1 MDIAPV
7 DVLQREIEVHAG
19 RVRRTGGGRLG
30 DPGRALPHDDGD
42 RRRDDHQSDDR
53 NLRGNAHRRASR
65 PRADGALFPEGLSH
79 ATGDTPAEEAA
90 VIATCALAEAG
101 ERPAAR
107 TREAR
112 WRSAPS

>member
-42 RRRDDHQSDDR
+42 RRRDDHESDDR

-65 PRADGALFPEGLSH
+65 TRADGALFPEGLSH
-79 ATGDTPAEEAA
+79 AAGETPEKEAA
-90 VIATCALAEAG
+90 VIATCALAKAG
-101 ERPAAR
+101 ERTADP
-107 TREAR
+107 THD
-112 WRSAPS
+112 PD